1 MRYFELVDKL
11 DTKFRPHVARGTN
24 IRTPRGCAECSTLP
38 QNASPP
44 DALPIAEVPHGAM
57 LSFTSWGFGVIARE
71 LLELLGDEGVDCL
84 KLGQLVDAKG
94 GVVNGFRTFV
104 GVERVFLRGSA
115 ESQHHLCKACGVL
128 IYTYLPRESPYLTPP
143 QVASGRAIYEIESMQ
158 LLVNER
164 IRERIGNRWSDAL
177 TFYEVPLLDSPLDG
191 LPADI
196 SMWPSPSQLADY
208 KPNPP
213 KWVSPQ
219 S

>member
-11 DTKFRPHVARGTN
+11 DSKLRPHVARGTN
-24 IRTPRGCAECSTLP
+24 IRTPGGCAECSTLP
-38 QNASPP
+38 QNGSPP
-44 DALPIAEVPHGAM
+44 DALPIADVPHGAI

-71 LLELLGDEGVDCL
+71 LLELLGDESVRCL

-94 GVVNGFRTFV
+94 SVVNGFCTFV

-115 ESQHHLCKACGVL
+115 ESQHHLCNTCGAL
-128 IYTYLPRESPYLTPP
+128 MYTYLPRESPYLTPP

-164 IRERIGNRWSDAL
+164 IGNRWPDAL
-177 TFYEVPLLDSPLDG
+177 TFYEVPLLNSPLDG
-191 LPADI
+191 LPADLAL
-196 SMWPSPSQLADY
+196 WPSPSQLADY
-208 KPNPP
+208 IPNPP
-213 KWVSPQ
+213 RWMSPQ